1 VNVSIVAA
9 GARTSFAGCGRNR
22 VSQKED
28 SMKADLYTKVMLT
41 IIAVC
46 LAWLCMGGPSLMTAA
61 QAQSSPT
68 EVVIVGWKE
77 GAKERNAYDLGFRAL
92 PVRTAPK

>member
-1 VNVSIVAA
+1 MGTGEPYPDAIIRRNQL
-9 GARTSFAGCGRNR
+9 RT
-22 VSQKED
+22 
-28 SMKADLYTKVMLT
+28 DLYTKAVLT

-46 LAWLCMGGPSLMTAA
+46 LVWLCLGGPSLMTPA
-61 QAQSSPT
+61 QAQTAPT